1 MVKTKSTQNT
11 FQTRLQR
18 VLPAVV
24 VLIAIL
30 LLWEVITRA
39 AGVPSYVLP
48 APSRVFRALLTDR
61 AALLRHSRV
70 TLFET
75 ITGLILAT
83 IIGILLA
90 VIMDL
95 SGLARRAIWPLL
107 VITQSVPVI
116 ALAPIFMIYLG
127 FGIAPKILTVVLMC
141 FFPIA
146 VSFTEGL
153 NSVHPAGQA
162 LLTSFG
168 ASRLQLYT
176 FSRIPA
182 AVSSLFSGLRVA
194 ATYSMSGAL
203 VGEWLSAEE
212 GLGYYMLRVNNAF
225 QLDRVFASIIVV
237 IIWGL
242 LLNFSVALI
251 RALIEPGTG
260 LIWKLRRIYR
270 QKQHLS

>member
-1 MVKTKSTQNT
+1 MVRPERTRNT
-11 FQTRLQR
+11 FRARLQR
-18 VLPAVV
+18 ALPAVI

-30 LLWEVITRA
+30 ALWEIITRVA
-39 AGVPSYVLP
+39 EVPSYVLP
-48 APSRVFRALLTDR
+48 APSRVFRALLIDSE
-61 AALLRHSRV
+61 ALLRHSRV

-75 ITGLILAT
+75 VTGLLLAAV
-83 IIGILLA
+83 IGIFLA

-95 SGLARRAIWPLL
+95 SDLVRRAIWPLL

-146 VSFTEGL
+146 VSFAEGL
-153 NSVHPAGQA
+153 NEVHPAGQA

-168 ASRLQLYT
+168 ANRLQIYT

-182 AVSSLFSGLRVA
+182 ALPSLFSGLRVA
-194 ATYSMSGAL
+194 ATYAMSGAL

-242 LLNFSVALI
+242 LLNFGVALI

-260 LIWKLRRIYR
+260 LIWRLRRIYR
-270 QKQHLS
+270 QKQYLS